1 MPSRGLVRD
10 SADGHKFVGIL
21 PNAEF
26 FAVLDQILPVRIVM
40 RGMEAVTV
48 VLVLQIGDGAVWKNR
63 LTVDSLG
70 AGQIQRDGVG
80 GCEHADVRDNG
91 DVVFRVAVAV
101 RRDVADNVDAVAGA
115 PSRTA
120 LAYSA
125 ILQLRS
131 LTLAWKVG
139 WMASLGQTAM
149 QRPQPTQLF

>member
-80 GCEHADVRDNG
+80 GCERPGRWA
-91 DVVFRVAVAV
+91 
-101 RRDVADNVDAVAGA
+101 RRFPGG
-115 PSRTA
+115 SRS
-120 LAYSA
+120 SA
-125 ILQLRS
+125 RCR
-131 LTLAWKVG
+131 
-139 WMASLGQTAM
+139 GQC
-149 QRPQPTQLF
+149 

>member
-63 LTVDSLG
+63 LTVDSLS
-70 AGQIQRDGVG
+70 AGCASGW
-80 GCEHADVRDNG
+80 
-91 DVVFRVAVAV
+91 
-101 RRDVADNVDAVAGA
+101 
-115 PSRTA
+115 
-120 LAYSA
+120 
-125 ILQLRS
+125 RS
-131 LTLAWKVG
+131 NRWL
-139 WMASLGQTAM
+139 
-149 QRPQPTQLF
+149 